1 MRDRTRDVILRGM
14 MKIHGYRAEK
24 FSFLCFF
31 HRCVR
36 ILLAQYRVFD
46 MWHAQRVETVEPVLL
61 SFFPAKGDVA
71 TRVLSLS
78 PSLSLSL
85 PLGYL
90 ISPNFFCPFN
100 FGRRELTSVQKVFSA
115 THAQTHTHMHTRWR
129 PVSGC
134 SRRDL
139 IPRTIAADVFYADVI
154 ENLSSGCA
162 KWSGTEWRRMR
173 NV

>member
-71 TRVLSLS
+71 TRFLSLS

-100 FGRRELTSVQKVFSA
+100 FDDASSRVCKKCSVR
-115 THAQTHTHMHTRWR
+115 HTRK
-129 PVSGC
+129 
-134 SRRDL
+134 
-139 IPRTIAADVFYADVI
+139 RTHICTHDGGRSVDAAVA
-154 ENLSSGCA
+154 
-162 KWSGTEWRRMR
+162 T
-173 NV
+173 